1 MTRAEYDLVFQALK
15 NYRLYMTKEQEVLS
29 EKILD
34 KLFYPEGDLLF
45 DELSNDDS
53 EINTDWQPDDTFDD
67 TFDEIVKDAEEA
79 LANES
84 EIKSLNFR

>member
-1 MTRAEYDLVFQALK
+1 MNRKEYDLVFQALK

>member
-1 MTRAEYDLVFQALK
+1 MTRKEYDLVFQALK

-45 DELSNDDS
+45 DEL
-53 EINTDWQPDDTFDD
+53 
-67 TFDEIVKDAEEA
+67 
-79 LANES
+79 
-84 EIKSLNFR
+84 

>member
-1 MTRAEYDLVFQALK
+1 MTPDE
-15 NYRLYMTKEQEVLS
+15 EVLS

-45 DELSNDDS
+45 DELSSDDS
-53 EINTDWQPDDTFDD
+53 DDV
-67 TFDEIVKDAEEA
+67 FDEMVADAEEA

-84 EIKSLNFR
+84 EIKSLNFRS

>member
-1 MTRAEYDLVFQALK
+1 MTRAEYDLVFQAFK

-34 KLFYPEGDLLF
+34 DLFYPEFDKLTSENDVF
-45 DELSNDDS
+45 DEM
-53 EINTDWQPDDTFDD
+53 
-67 TFDEIVKDAEEA
+67 VADAEEA

-84 EIKSLNFR
+84 EIKSLNFRS

>member
-1 MTRAEYDLVFQALK
+1 MTRAEYDLVFQAFK
-15 NYRLYMTKEQEVLS
+15 NYRLYMTEEQEVLS

-34 KLFYPEGDLLF
+34 DLFYPEFDKLASEDDVF
-45 DELSNDDS
+45 DEM
-53 EINTDWQPDDTFDD
+53 
-67 TFDEIVKDAEEA
+67 VADAEEA

>member
-1 MTRAEYDLVFQALK
+1 
-15 NYRLYMTKEQEVLS
+15 MTKEQEVLS

-45 DELSNDDS
+45 DELSTDD
-53 EINTDWQPDDTFDD
+53 NTDWQPDDTFDD

-79 LANES
+79 LAS
-84 EIKSLNFR
+84 EPEINGVRSLNFR

>member
-1 MTRAEYDLVFQALK
+1 MNRKEYDLVFQALK

-34 KLFYPEGDLLF
+34 NLFYTWYDKITSEDSDEDSDDVF
-45 DELSNDDS
+45 DEM
-53 EINTDWQPDDTFDD
+53 
-67 TFDEIVKDAEEA
+67 VADAEEA

-84 EIKSLNFR
+84 GIKSLNFRS

>member
-1 MTRAEYDLVFQALK
+1 MNRKEYDLVFQALK

-34 KLFYPEGDLLF
+34 NLFYTWYDKIASEDSDEDSDDVF
-45 DELSNDDS
+45 DEM
-53 EINTDWQPDDTFDD
+53 
-67 TFDEIVKDAEEA
+67 VADAEEA

-84 EIKSLNFR
+84 GIKSLNFRS